1 MTARRLHR
9 ITAYPVAVFIALH
22 LANHIALFWGPEAHL
37 AVQSLLRP
45 IYRNPCC
52 VRFTAIQLLNRS

>member
-22 LANHIALFWGPEAHL
+22 LANHITLFWGPEAHL

-45 IYRNPCC
+45 IYRNPA
-52 VRFTAIQLLNRS
+52 V